1 MVEQVK
7 VWAIRPSS
15 KKEEKRYA
23 PLFWKTGVAAIDYV
37 GGSGL
42 DLQGST
48 KTQLK
53 EVVRRVSAALRM
65 SPSESRVGNVA
76 NQLWRFGNEICVGDW
91 ILSPRSKPGN
101 VMIGRCISP
110 YEYAPGRLDKTQFP
124 YIIGVDWIVDLARGS
139 LSEDLQR
146 CLEGRNGQSLWQ
158 IDSGHIP
165 ELESLCKQ
173 GLEYRNVPVGLPGY
187 LVQGVDELVGE
198 RGRSHFIEYLVMKG
212 LEEAAEESSKG
223 EEEFDAIINPVTNP
237 EWATSAM
244 VYAWVRAGREEWND
258 RTEEKL
264 RDRSPS

>member
-1 MVEQVK
+1 MAELAK
-7 VWAIRPSS
+7 AWAIRAAEQERA
-15 KKEEKRYA
+15 KEFA
-23 PLFWKTGVAAIDYV
+23 SLFWDERVAAIDYLGNGGPDLWGRTLSELKDAVRVAGYENSSLV
-37 GGSGL
+37 G
-42 DLQGST
+42 
-48 KTQLK
+48 
-53 EVVRRVSAALRM
+53 RVAK
-65 SPSESRVGNVA
+65 
-76 NQLWRFGNEICVGDW
+76 QLWRFANEIRKDDW
-91 ILSPRSKPGN
+91 ILIPRPKRLKPN
-101 VMIGRCISP
+101 DIMIGRCTSP
-110 YEYAPGRLDKTQFP
+110 YEYARGRLDPNEYP
-124 YIIGVDWIVDLARGS
+124 YIIRVDWIVDLARGS

-173 GLEYRNVPVGLPGY
+173 GLKYRNVPVGLPGY

-212 LEEAAEESSKG
+212 LEEAAEELSKG